1 MVNLRNKR
9 HCRRF
14 DMRIL
19 LACLFSLFTLPLAAQ
34 DRPSAILV
42 LDASGSMWG
51 QIDGKA
57 KIEIAQ
63 SVVGDLLTDLPAEQA
78 LGLTVY
84 GHRVKGDCSD
94 IETLVLP
101 GGDTRAAIASAV
113 NGISPKGKTPLSDA
127 VIQAAEALKYT
138 EEAAT
143 VILVT
148 DGLET
153 CERDPC
159 AVGRALEQN
168 GIGFTAHVIGFDV
181 AVEDRDQLQCL
192 ADETGGKFLS
202 ASNADELSLA
212 LTEVAEEPAAPAPVL
227 ITFVGAETENGPPV
241 AYDLIWDLSGPDG
254 RVFTGFQGSSSD
266 AQLLP
271 GGTYQ
276 ITALRPE
283 DSAQTSASFTA
294 PDQAATVTVVLPV
307 LLPQASLSAP
317 DTASIGALVDVTW
330 DGPDA
335 ENDYVS
341 VADPEEENRYIR
353 YGYTRKGNPT
363 EVRMPPEPGTYE
375 LRYQLGD
382 GGDII
387 ARRMIE
393 VLDVPVT
400 LTAPDTA
407 PVGSVVDVVF
417 EGPDEDRDYISVAD
431 PDEKTR
437 YIRIVLKNSEIRASR
452 ISCENL

>member
-1 MVNLRNKR
+1 M
-9 HCRRF
+9 RF
-14 DMRIL
+14 L
-19 LACLFSLFTLPLAAQ
+19 FACFLALFALPLAAQ
-34 DRPSAILV
+34 ERPQAILV

-51 QIDGKA
+51 QIDGIS

-63 SVVGDLLTDLPAEQA
+63 SVVGDLLTDLPSEQS

-94 IETLVLP
+94 IETMVLP
-101 GGDTRAAIASAV
+101 GGDTRAAIAAAV

-159 AVGRALEQN
+159 AVGRALEEN

-212 LTEVAEEPAAPAPVL
+212 LSEVAEEPVAPAPVL
-227 ITFVGAETENGPPV
+227 VTFVASQSDDGPAV
-241 AYDLIWDLSGPDG
+241 GYDLIWDLTGPDG
-254 RVFTGFQGSSSD
+254 RVFTGFQGSTAA

-271 GGTYQ
+271 GGAYQ

-283 DSAQTSASFTA
+283 DSAQASASFTS
-294 PDQAATVTVVLPV
+294 PDQAMTFTVVLPE

-317 DTASIGALVDVTW
+317 DTANIGSLIDVTW
-330 DGPDA
+330 EGPGA
-335 ENDYVS
+335 ERDYVS
-341 VADPEEENRYIR
+341 VADPDEKTRYIR
-353 YGYTRKGNPT
+353 YAYTRAGNPT
-363 EVRMPPEPGTYE
+363 EVRMPSAPGTYE

-382 GGDII
+382 GDDII

-393 VLDVPVT
+393 VLDVAVT

-417 EGPDEDRDYISVAD
+417 DGPDEDRDYISVAD
-431 PDEKTR
+431 PEEKTR
-437 YIRIVLKNSEIRASR
+437 YIR
-452 ISCENL
+452 